1 MMGENFLRLKEI
13 ANTIIPYE
21 ITLMTHYDGQEDS
34 IEMRG
39 KNLNISVINEN
50 SQFDYQIKLSDEK
63 GLAVTIPCN
72 GVEIIEEYRNTD
84 RLIIEI
90 YLFVHEGIARMTVKG
105 KEVIITNTDTDIKY
119 SNLIIE
125 AKGCRNCEAM
135 KDTEAI
141 IGYQN
146 GNLNADIMFIAEAPG
161 PRGADLTGI
170 PLHGDVTGNNF
181 EKLLSS
187 TKWTRSDVY
196 ITNAVLCCPTDETG
210 KVRSPTKQ
218 EVTNCHPYLA
228 RIIELV
234 NPKVI
239 VTLGKKALE
248 ALKEIETHQL
258 LLKEDV
264 GTYTKWNNRW
274 LYPLYHPS
282 PQVINTKIRT
292 MSQQRIDFGQL
303 DHNFRMRISKG
314 LEPINYQKGE
324 KE

>member
-1 MMGENFLRLKEI
+1 MKCEE
-13 ANTIIPYE
+13 
-21 ITLMTHYDGQEDS
+21 
-34 IEMRG
+34 

-50 SQFDYQIKLSDEK
+50 SQFDYQIKLSDEKK

-181 EKLLSS
+181 
-187 TKWTRSDVY
+187 
-196 ITNAVLCCPTDETG
+196 
-210 KVRSPTKQ
+210 
-218 EVTNCHPYLA
+218 
-228 RIIELV
+228 
-234 NPKVI
+234 
-239 VTLGKKALE
+239 
-248 ALKEIETHQL
+248 
-258 LLKEDV
+258 
-264 GTYTKWNNRW
+264 
-274 LYPLYHPS
+274 
-282 PQVINTKIRT
+282 
-292 MSQQRIDFGQL
+292 
-303 DHNFRMRISKG
+303 
-314 LEPINYQKGE
+314 
-324 KE
+324 